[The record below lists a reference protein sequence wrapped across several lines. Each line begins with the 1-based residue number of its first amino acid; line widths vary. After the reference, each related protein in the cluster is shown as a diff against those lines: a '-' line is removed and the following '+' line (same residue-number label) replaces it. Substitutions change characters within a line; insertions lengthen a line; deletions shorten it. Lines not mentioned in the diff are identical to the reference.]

1 MSDNNT
7 NTTAPAVDAAA
18 PTQLF
23 QIVVNYSDTGN
34 KLIDKT
40 LKELNKYGHSNP
52 NLHSKIKKSLME
64 AVHIIHV
71 AMAKKVVEEN
81 GTKYLCFT
89 VLKQDEQ
96 LWKVTGV
103 YLILL
108 GNKKKVGAAFSKSK
122 CFYGRIMEQFDEVE
136 QELEDDNAFVCLT
149 LAEMLQLSNENSN
162 LKEKVMA
169 LMEICP
175 AFSGFYDDIEGQNRD
190 KLFEHCLIAV
200 FESYFAFVVRDN
212 DPGYIAERLLKFGSD
227 VIWSYLKMPSP
238 ELNKDAIEWLST
250 HAKDLQVYVLE
261 TWEPYISAIRAYI
274 REKGMS
280 SNDEVMAMLQDDLYQ
295 WYLNRHTLF
304 SIWGDGGPIRSGTCL
319 LGEEPFPDAVSCP
332 IFADVENVAGSIL
345 QVMDEHHNGEI
356 SPNEAKSRFKSLLSG
371 ITTKHTKAYVEPT
384 SEALRKGGQKMLTSM
399 IEEIK
404 EQPRETALLTTE
416 QFLVD
421 KFSDEYRKEIFCHA
435 ETCDV
440 VTVMEDDEGGP
451 TTAGTLYKIPLDGK
465 CCKTL
470 LIYVGC
476 SPHITL
482 GHGNTMPQ
490 RLSQAS
496 KQIATSS
503 VLEEAG
509 LINEG
514 STTNLIERFRFFFI
528 NVEGM
533 FGCIFDDDPDS
544 NRETQFY
551 FSLKLTLPPGYYIQQ
566 IRKGVVALAN
576 EIFPGMLKHH
586 AIALMV
592 VMGYENFRNFLRLH
606 CGLDL
611 GPATNLK
618 EKLEDMRK
626 QRYTQQ
632 IKQRKKLMRLASAEI
647 LKILQKKVE
656 ERTEEDFEN
665 LEECRTLIYSSHQ
678 SKTSQLYHDATM
690 LIMLLDEDSTDA
702 DYAEVAEGV
711 RKILTDHVNRG
722 EDEIART
729 LRRFYRDVAV
739 DFEQTVIGRL
749 NSATVNIRRR
759 VQFGGEANAIQ
770 MGSESDD
777 DDNPFGL
784 PSADV
789 GEMIDFD
796 SILDN

>member
-1 MSDNNT
+1 
-7 NTTAPAVDAAA
+7 
-18 PTQLF
+18 
-23 QIVVNYSDTGN
+23 
-34 KLIDKT
+34 
-40 LKELNKYGHSNP
+40 LK
-52 NLHSKIKKSLME
+52 
-64 AVHIIHV
+64 
-71 AMAKKVVEEN
+71 
-81 GTKYLCFT
+81 
-89 VLKQDEQ
+89 
-96 LWKVTGV
+96 
-103 YLILL
+103 
-108 GNKKKVGAAFSKSK
+108 
-122 CFYGRIMEQFDEVE
+122 
-136 QELEDDNAFVCLT
+136 
-149 LAEMLQLSNENSN
+149 
-162 LKEKVMA
+162 
-169 LMEICP
+169 
-175 AFSGFYDDIEGQNRD
+175 
-190 KLFEHCLIAV
+190 
-200 FESYFAFVVRDN
+200 
-212 DPGYIAERLLKFGSD
+212 
-227 VIWSYLKMPSP
+227 
-238 ELNKDAIEWLST
+238 
-250 HAKDLQVYVLE
+250 
-261 TWEPYISAIRAYI
+261 
-274 REKGMS
+274 
-280 SNDEVMAMLQDDLYQ
+280 
-295 WYLNRHTLF
+295 RHTLL
-304 SIWGDGGPIRSGTCL
+304 SIWGGGGPDRSGTCL
-319 LGEEPFPDAVSCP
+319 LDDKKPFPDAMYCP
-332 IFADVENVAGSIL
+332 IFAEVKEVAGSIL
-345 QVMDEHHNGEI
+345 QVMKEHTKGKLTE
-356 SPNEAKSRFKSLLSG
+356 SEAKGRFNSFLKKIAS
-371 ITTKHTKAYVEPT
+371 KHTKAYVEP
-384 SEALRKGGQKMLTSM
+384 SDEALRVGGEKMLSAL
-399 IEEIK
+399 ICKAK
-404 EQPRETALLTTE
+404 EQPEETALLTTE
-416 QFLVD
+416 ICLVD
-421 KFSDEYRKEIFCHA
+421 KFDEDYWDNITRGA

-440 VTVMEDDEGGP
+440 YTTVKDEGEP

-465 CCKTL
+465 HCKTL
-470 LIYVGC
+470 LIFVGC
-476 SPHITL
+476 SPHVTL